1 MIKLLSY
8 TVIVKGHI
16 KNRVFIQ
23 YMLLEIIK
31 EHFSNMCVFFFQW
44 EFISRKEIRDL
55 NTEFE
60 ERIFS

>member
-1 MIKLLSY
+1 M
-8 TVIVKGHI
+8 IVKGHI

-31 EHFSNMCVFFFQW
+31 EHFSNMCVFFFKW

>member
-31 EHFSNMCVFFFQW
+31 EHFSNMCVFFLNLFLG
-44 EFISRKEIRDL
+44 RKSE
-55 NTEFE
+55 T
-60 ERIFS
+60 